1 MQDWEMTP
9 EQIQEK
15 IKNMVWSFSR
25 VNSADKC
32 RYAWYRQY
40 VEEDKGLPNA
50 YAQFG
55 TICHETLEKYLKGE
69 LDMFTVSQYYE
80 DHYSDYVTCD
90 FPSNKYVDLGEKTF
104 NQGKEYF
111 NNIDFDFDKYEIL
124 GVEKELNF
132 NVGKYPFHGFADV
145 IYKDKTTGKIIISD
159 HKTSSFTYLKSG
171 AVSSKDKQHF
181 KEFRYQEYLYSI
193 PLIEEYGRVDYL
205 RWNMIRD
212 QREIKIP
219 FDEKEFKEAKEWCIQ
234 TIEDLEQEMLWLP
247 DTASSYWCNVIC
259 SNRDGCPYKQ

>member
-1 MQDWEMTP
+1 MMDYEMIP

-25 VNSADKC
+25 VNGADKC

-40 VEEDKGLPNA
+40 VEEDRGAPNA

-55 TICHETLEKYLKGE
+55 TICHKTLEKYLKGE
-69 LDMFTVSQYYE
+69 LDIFTVSQYYQ
-80 DHYSDYVTCD
+80 DHYKDYVTCN
-90 FPSNKYVDLGEKTF
+90 FPPNKYVDLGEKAYLG
-104 NQGKEYF
+104 GKEYF
-111 NNIDFDFDKYEIL
+111 DNINFDFDKYEIL

-132 NVGKYPFHGFADV
+132 QVGKYPFHGFADA
-145 IYKDKTTGKIIISD
+145 IYRDRETGEIILRD
-159 HKTSSFTYLKSG
+159 HKSSSFKYLKNG
-171 AVSSKDKQHF
+171 DISSKDREHF

-193 PLIEEYGRVDYL
+193 PLIEEYGKVDYL
-205 RWNMIRD
+205 SWNMIRD

-219 FDEKEFKEAKEWCIQ
+219 FDEKEFKEAQEWCVK

-247 DTASSYWCNVIC
+247 DTSSSYWCNTIC
-259 SNRDGCPYKQ
+259 SNRGTCPYSR